1 MNPRAAQIAAL
12 LDLAPHPEGGRY
24 REVHR
29 SAQLVT
35 RDDGAVRAA
44 LPTIYFLLAADE
56 RSQWHRVAADEAWH
70 FQEGAILELDVA
82 TPDAT
87 RLHRQLL
94 GPLADGVQPVH
105 VVPAGYWQ
113 AARTRGEYSLVACS
127 VGPGFDF
134 ADFVLARDL
143 TGEPAAIRERLEQL
157 ERSERRGRA

>member
-44 LPTIYFLLAADE
+44 LTTIYFLLAADE

-94 GPLADGVQPVH
+94 GPLADGVQRIQPFRSRF
-105 VVPAGYWQ
+105 AN
-113 AARTRGEYSLVACS
+113 A